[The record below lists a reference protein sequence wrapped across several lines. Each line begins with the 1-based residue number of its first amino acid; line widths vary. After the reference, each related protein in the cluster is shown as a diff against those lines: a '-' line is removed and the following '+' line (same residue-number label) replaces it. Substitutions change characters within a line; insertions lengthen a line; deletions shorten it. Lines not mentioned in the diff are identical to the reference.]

1 MNISLF
7 PLNLIVFPN
16 ESLNLHIFEPRYR
29 QLVGDCIKQRTTFG
43 IPVYMNGNI
52 QEYGTEV
59 KIVELS
65 NQYEDGR
72 MDVKT
77 KGLRL
82 FRLKK
87 FVNPL
92 PDKLHAGGEVEWIT
106 LDNEVDK
113 LEKIWFIEA
122 LTELYEIL
130 KVTVQIKNTV
140 ELLSYEYGHKAG
152 LSQKQE
158 YELLTIESE
167 GERLNFLTEH
177 IRKSIPVV
185 REMERTKSIIRM
197 NGHFKNLDVLKL

>member
-82 FRLKK
+82 FRLKT

-130 KVTVQIKNTV
+130 NVTVQIKNTA

-158 YELLTIESE
+158 YELLTIEEE
-167 GERLNFLTEH
+167 GARLNFLTEH